1 MSGTG
6 THGFMKG
13 VGPGYRK
20 GLSKVPTMGLDYER
34 FEMGPRLSGI
44 KLK

>member
-1 MSGTG
+1 
-6 THGFMKG
+6 MKG

-20 GLSKVPTMGLDYER
+20 GLSKVPIMGLDYER
-34 FEMGPRLSGI
+34 VEMNPRLSGF